1 MGGMGN
7 MMGQMGQMQN
17 QMMGQMGAMMGAPPA
32 QPGYGQP
39 PAQPQYGAPQPGYG
53 QPPPQPGYGQPPPQ
67 PGYGAPPP
75 QPGYGAPPQQPGY
88 GAPPQ
93 QPPQP
98 GYGAPPQ
105 QPPQPGYGA
114 PQQQQPP
121 PPQQQAPQPAPPQ
134 QQAPPAQPPQPT
146 ANIAAPVATTDTA
159 IQALPASAIAQGALV
174 NMMSGVQLEGRGTIS
189 EAPNTD
195 AEEDAVA
202 LREAMKGW
210 GSDKKALMNILATR
224 SANQRLHIGLMY
236 KTMYGRDL
244 RSDLKS
250 ETGGNL
256 EDLIKRMLYDRPH
269 FDAYSLRKAMKGV
282 GSDDSALIEI
292 LLTKTNAEIKKIKE
306 AYSEMFD
313 RRDLEKDIVS
323 ETSGHFK
330 RLLVSACQGN
340 RNETMKV
347 DVAKAKKEAQDLYA
361 AGEKRWGTD
370 ESMFN
375 KILSLRSRAQLIATF
390 KEYRKVS
397 QYDITRS
404 IEHEMSGDIKR
415 GMKAV
420 VQCIKDRPTY
430 FAERLYHSMKGMG
443 TDETTL
449 IRVVIARSEIDL
461 EDIKDR
467 FFDMYN
473 KSLKKMII
481 DDCSG
486 YFKQLLVAIVKD

>member
-1 MGGMGN
+1 
-7 MMGQMGQMQN
+7 
-17 QMMGQMGAMMGAPPA
+17 
-32 QPGYGQP
+32 
-39 PAQPQYGAPQPGYG
+39 
-53 QPPPQPGYGQPPPQ
+53 
-67 PGYGAPPP
+67 
-75 QPGYGAPPQQPGY
+75 
-88 GAPPQ
+88 
-93 QPPQP
+93 
-98 GYGAPPQ
+98 
-105 QPPQPGYGA
+105 
-114 PQQQQPP
+114 
-121 PPQQQAPQPAPPQ
+121 
-134 QQAPPAQPPQPT
+134 
-146 ANIAAPVATTDTA
+146 
-159 IQALPASAIAQGALV
+159 
-174 NMMSGVQLEGRGTIS
+174 
-189 EAPNTD
+189 
-195 AEEDAVA
+195 
-202 LREAMKGW
+202 
-210 GSDKKALMNILATR
+210 
-224 SANQRLHIGLMY
+224 
-236 KTMYGRDL
+236 MYGRDL

-269 FDAYSLRKAMKGV
+269 FDAYSLRKAMKGM

-313 RRDLEKDIVS
+313 RRDLEKDIIS

-430 FAERLYHSMKGMG
+430 FAERLYLSMKGLG

-486 YFKQLLVAIVKD
+486 YFKDLLVAIVKD

>member
-1 MGGMGN
+1 
-7 MMGQMGQMQN
+7 
-17 QMMGQMGAMMGAPPA
+17 
-32 QPGYGQP
+32 
-39 PAQPQYGAPQPGYG
+39 
-53 QPPPQPGYGQPPPQ
+53 
-67 PGYGAPPP
+67 
-75 QPGYGAPPQQPGY
+75 
-88 GAPPQ
+88 
-93 QPPQP
+93 
-98 GYGAPPQ
+98 
-105 QPPQPGYGA
+105 
-114 PQQQQPP
+114 
-121 PPQQQAPQPAPPQ
+121 
-134 QQAPPAQPPQPT
+134 
-146 ANIAAPVATTDTA
+146 
-159 IQALPASAIAQGALV
+159 
-174 NMMSGVQLEGRGTIS
+174 
-189 EAPNTD
+189 
-195 AEEDAVA
+195 
-202 LREAMKGW
+202 
-210 GSDKKALMNILATR
+210 MNILATR

-313 RRDLEKDIVS
+313 RRDLEKDIAS

-330 RLLVSACQGN
+330 RLLISACQGN